1 MGRGRPKKVENMS
14 ESVETTA
21 EVIEETPSAIPE
33 KQEKRETVLFTIQNE
48 TLKNVTISCLDGVE
62 VEFDDEGI
70 TKIEEKRIAD
80 YLLSIPSYKQI

>member
-21 EVIEETPSAIPE
+21 EEIEETPSAIPE